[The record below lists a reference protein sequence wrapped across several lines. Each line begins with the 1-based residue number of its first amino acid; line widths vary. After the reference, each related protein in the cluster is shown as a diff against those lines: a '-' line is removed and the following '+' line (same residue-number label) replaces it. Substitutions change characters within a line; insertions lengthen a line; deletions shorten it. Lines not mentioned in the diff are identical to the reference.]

1 MKKQANFYL
10 QAYMRVRLQHLY
22 MEQWIWRDVAEV
34 MSWEFEGFNSLRR
47 SLHSTI
53 KNVHTVGIY
62 YDYTKTQS
70 IQI

>member
-1 MKKQANFYL
+1 
-10 QAYMRVRLQHLY
+10 MRVRLQHLY

-53 KNVHTVGIY
+53 KNVHMVGIY